1 MLNGRYQILE
11 KIGEGSMGVV
21 YRALDKSSN
30 RLVAIK
36 QCTLS
41 TKNEKHVERFKREYQ
56 FLSQNKHKNIVQA
69 FDLFKLENRYYLVLE
84 YIVGMTLGDLIFDRA
99 RSISFTQQLDI
110 AIQICDGIK
119 FLNNRGIVHRDL
131 KPDNII
137 LTENYVPKI
146 LDMGIAKSQ
155 MSDMDSLTSAGK
167 VVGTISYMSP
177 EQFSHKDSSKIDV
190 FSLAILFY
198 QFFAW
203 LPGSPFKGKNFS
215 QTMQRILR
223 ETLPCF
229 SIYTDKKDLHHKTV
243 GNFLQLAL
251 QKHPSKR
258 IGINKLHASLC
269 VVQQTDD
276 IEKLYNKSNEL
287 LAKTSKS
294 RLKQY
299 LTVCAIFVV
308 TLVYLSSVSPP
319 KKPDILS
326 KNSSP
331 ESSSY
336 KASLEYIKELHRTGK
351 YAEAINYTDGV
362 IEKNSQQ
369 PDLYRA
375 YFYRAASYYRN
386 KMYDNANRDYHKV
399 LQLNSQ
405 FTQARLQLGATYAKQ
420 GLYRES
426 LQQYAVIVKRKPNYA
441 PVYYYRG
448 ITYFLMKKYDN
459 SKDNFRRAAQLD
471 KKYLTKIR
479 RYFKVE

>member
-1 MLNGRYQILE
+1 MLNDRYQILE
-11 KIGEGSMGVV
+11 KIGEGAMGIV

-41 TKNEKHVERFKREYQ
+41 TKNEKHIERFKREYK
-56 FLSQNKHKNIVQA
+56 FLSQNQHQNIVRA

-84 YIVGMTLGDLIFDRA
+84 YIEGITLGDLIFDHA
-99 RSISFTQQLDI
+99 RSITFAQQLDI
-110 AIQICDGIK
+110 ALQICDGIK

-177 EQFSHKDSSKIDV
+177 EQFAHKDSSKIDV

-229 SIYTDKKDLHHKTV
+229 SIYTDKTDLQHRTV

-258 IGINKLHASLC
+258 IDINKLHTALHA
-269 VVQQTDD
+269 VQQTDD
-276 IEKLYNKSNEL
+276 IEKLYNKSNDL
-287 LAKTSKS
+287 LTKASKS

-299 LTVCAIFVV
+299 IAMCIIVV
-308 TLVYLSSVSPP
+308 VMLIYLSSVSPP
-319 KKPDILS
+319 QKP
-326 KNSSP
+326 
-331 ESSSY
+331 ETSY
-336 KASLEYIKELHRTGK
+336 EASLEEIKDLHRTGK
-351 YAEAINYTDGV
+351 YEEAINHADKV
-362 IEKNSQQ
+362 IEENSQQ
-369 PDLYRA
+369 SNLYRA
-375 YFYRAASYYRN
+375 YFYRATAYHRN
-386 KMYDNANRDYHKV
+386 KMYDNAIRDYHKV
-399 LQLNSQ
+399 LQLNAG
-405 FTQARLQLGATYAKQ
+405 FTQARLQLGATYARK
-420 GLYRES
+420 GLYDAS
-426 LQQYAVIVKRKPNYA
+426 LQQYTTIIKRKPKYA
-441 PVYYYRG
+441 AAYYYRG
-448 ITYFLMKKYDN
+448 LTYFLMKQYNNAK
-459 SKDNFRRAAQLD
+459 SNFKKAAKLD
-471 KKYLTKIR
+471 KRYVAKIR
-479 RYFKVE
+479 QYIKGE